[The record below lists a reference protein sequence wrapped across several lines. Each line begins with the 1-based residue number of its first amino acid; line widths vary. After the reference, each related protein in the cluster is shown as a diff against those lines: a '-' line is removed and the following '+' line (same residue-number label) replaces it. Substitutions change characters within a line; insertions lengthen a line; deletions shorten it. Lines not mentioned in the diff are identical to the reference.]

1 MFSLRCPFSTR
12 RLIML
17 LHCCCC
23 WFFFSLRHKN
33 RRLLTYD
40 LHKVHHGYMACVVVD
55 LIILLSCTH
64 IKSFIC
70 GTLYLGPYKHI
81 KYERNRTRWVFR
93 GHHNFYTTDDDKA
106 IVDVAICEQ
115 TTEILVNEIFCLP
128 RQVSKTWNETKF
140 KIFEVRNSHSFA
152 LVLRQWN
159 IRHFLHQPCRA
170 VEIIFILY
178 TLSIRPDFRTP
189 HFPSIPTG
197 TQLEC
202 IRRSQPQTFRF
213 VRSFL
218 NKPVH
223 EAQNIDCLPLCK
235 AKIIYRTTTDISQ
248 VDAIAARPWLTCSRN
263 LGIFL
268 PFSPEMMIAC
278 DLNRSMNLRIY
289 DEHVCVGGFLERLRV
304 AMPCVC
310 AWVD

>member
-1 MFSLRCPFSTR
+1 MKYSPFPTSTLSNCR
-12 RLIML
+12 NYI
-17 LHCCCC
+17 H
-23 WFFFSLRHKN
+23 S
-33 RRLLTYD
+33 
-40 LHKVHHGYMACVVVD
+40 VH
-55 LIILLSCTH
+55 S
-64 IKSFIC
+64 
-70 GTLYLGPYKHI
+70 
-81 KYERNRTRWVFR
+81 
-93 GHHNFYTTDDDKA
+93 
-106 IVDVAICEQ
+106 
-115 TTEILVNEIFCLP
+115 
-128 RQVSKTWNETKF
+128 
-140 KIFEVRNSHSFA
+140 
-152 LVLRQWN
+152 
-159 IRHFLHQPCRA
+159 
-170 VEIIFILY
+170 
-178 TLSIRPDFRTP
+178 LSIRPDFRTP

-202 IRRSQPQTFRF
+202 SIRRSQPQTFRF

-289 DEHVCVGGFLERLRV
+289 DEHVCVSGFSERLRV